1 MEPHRKKK
9 GWLYLS
15 SSLMSVVTLS
25 ILGGIIIT
33 VILLGGII
41 SSSLFTSYS
50 FQMPGMMGP
59 NMMGN
64 GGMMGMRNMMTTQ
77 GQLVSMQQVIQMMH
91 NTPSYAKVISHNNTI
106 IFGSK
111 NTNVVALAMGRDR
124 AINLTAT
131 QPPAYSKGDVF
142 VMYGLM
148 NPTIVVQKG
157 TTVQFT
163 VINLDNDVNHNLVI
177 SSVSPPYPYMAM
189 MSSMQSNGM
198 MSFLPPTNQGSAHE
212 YTYTLTLDKSGNLWY
227 LCTYPS
233 HAQDGMY
240 GKILVTG

>member
-1 MEPHRKKK
+1 M
-9 GWLYLS
+9 
-15 SSLMSVVTLS
+15 
-25 ILGGIIIT
+25 
-33 VILLGGII
+33 
-41 SSSLFTSYS
+41 
-50 FQMPGMMGP
+50 
-59 NMMGN
+59 
-64 GGMMGMRNMMTTQ
+64 
-77 GQLVSMQQVIQMMH
+77 
-91 NTPSYAKVISHNNTI
+91 ISHNNTI
-106 IFGSK
+106 IFSSK
-111 NTNVVALAMGRDR
+111 NSNVVALAMGRET
-124 AINLTAT
+124 AINLTAM
-131 QPPAYSKGDVF
+131 QPPSYSKGDVF
-142 VMYGLM
+142 VIYGLI
-148 NPTIVVQKG
+148 NPTIVVAKG
-157 TTVQFT
+157 TTIHFT